1 MAGFGDT
8 TMTDAVQAA
17 PDFRARTARLRFGE
31 FWATGLVAAVA
42 WATAAVVTVALP
54 DVVKWGS
61 TQLFAIIVASG
72 AAILAI
78 LSIIAPHLGRP
89 GRGLRHFGPWFIA
102 IGVWFAF
109 WELTTAK
116 LGWLPKPFFS
126 PPQGLLN
133 VYVVDWP
140 RIVTCI
146 GYSLRLWGLG
156 FGSGVAVGY
165 VFGVAL
171 GWSARVSYWGMPV
184 LKLIGPVPATA
195 WIPCTFFFFPT
206 TFEASIF
213 IVALASGIPVAI
225 LTASGVASVNRA
237 YYDVSRVLG
246 ANAWYLISRVAIP
259 ASLPNVF
266 VGLFM
271 GLYYSFAVLVVAEM
285 LGAKYGLGWYI
296 QFQTSYSAY
305 ANVYAALVVMAILCS
320 GIVRLLFAGRDHL
333 LQWQKGII

>member
-1 MAGFGDT
+1 
-8 TMTDAVQAA
+8 MTHTAHTAVTI
-17 PDFRARTARLRFGE
+17 PTRTLPLRLGPA
-31 FWATGLVAAVA
+31 WPTGLVAAA
-42 WATAAVVTVALP
+42 SWAAAAVVTAGLP

-61 TQLFAIIVASG
+61 TPLFATLVGLG
-72 AAILAI
+72 AALLLGLAV
-78 LSIIAPHLGRP
+78 SVDRLGRT
-89 GRGLRHFGPWFIA
+89 GRVLRHYGPWFVA
-102 IGVWFAF
+102 VGVWLTL

-116 LGWLPKPFFS
+116 FGWLPKPFFS

-133 VYVVDWP
+133 VYVVDWA
-140 RIVTCI
+140 RLLTCI

-156 FGSGVAVGY
+156 FGSGVMVGY
-165 VFGVAL
+165 VAGVAL
-171 GWSARVSYWGMPV
+171 GWSAQVSYWGMPV

-206 TFEASIF
+206 TFTASIF

-225 LTASGVASVNRA
+225 LTASGVASVNRS

-246 ANAWYLISRVAIP
+246 AGPWYLISRVAVP
-259 ASLPNVF
+259 ASLPHVF

-305 ANVYAALVVMAILCS
+305 ANVYAALVIMAVLCS
-320 GIVRLLFAGRDHL
+320 GIVRLLFVGRDHL
-333 LQWQKGII
+333 LQWQKGLL

>member
-1 MAGFGDT
+1 
-8 TMTDAVQAA
+8 MTDAVQAA
-17 PDFRARTARLRFGE
+17 PDYRARTAWFRFGPL
-31 FWATGLVAAVA
+31 WTTGLVAAAA
-42 WATAAVVTVALP
+42 WAAAAVITTALP

-61 TQLFAIIVASG
+61 TQLFATIVAVG
-72 AAILAI
+72 AALLAV
-78 LSIIAPHLGRP
+78 LSIAAPHLGHP
-89 GRGLRHFGPWFIA
+89 GRVIRHYGPWFIA
-102 IGVWFAF
+102 IGVWFTL

-116 LGWLPKPFFS
+116 FGWLPKPFFS

-133 VYVVDWP
+133 VYIVDWA
-140 RIVTCI
+140 RLLTCI

-246 ANAWYLISRVAIP
+246 AGPWYLISRVAIP

-305 ANVYAALVVMAILCS
+305 ANVYAALIIMAVLCS
-320 GIVRLLFAGRDHL
+320 GIVRLLFAGRDRL

>member
-1 MAGFGDT
+1 M

-17 PDFRARTARLRFGE
+17 PNFRARSRTLRLSAV
-31 FWATGLVAAVA
+31 WWTGLLAAGT
-42 WATAAVVTVALP
+42 WATAAFVTAAFP

-61 TQLFAIIVASG
+61 TQLFAAIVGTG

-78 LSIIAPHLGRP
+78 LSVAVPHFGARGRV
-89 GRGLRHFGPWFIA
+89 LRHFGPWFVA
-102 IGVWFAF
+102 IGVWFAL

-116 LGWLPKPFFS
+116 FGWLPKPFFS

-133 VYVVDWP
+133 VYVVDWV
-140 RIVTCI
+140 RLLTCI

-156 FGSGVAVGY
+156 FGSGVLIGY

-206 TFEASIF
+206 TFGASIF

-246 ANAWYLISRVAIP
+246 AGPWYLISRVAIP

-305 ANVYAALVVMAILCS
+305 ANVYAALIVMAVLCS
-320 GIVRLLFAGRDHL
+320 GIVRLLFVGRDRL

>member
-1 MAGFGDT
+1 
-8 TMTDAVQAA
+8 MTDAIRSA
-17 PDFRARTARLRFGE
+17 PSSLAVRRGAGAVWT
-31 FWATGLVAAVA
+31 TGLLASVTWAV
-42 WATAAVVTVALP
+42 AAVVTVALP

-61 TQLFAIIVASG
+61 TPLFAGIVGAGAVLLAAAS
-72 AAILAI
+72 
-78 LSIIAPHLGRP
+78 STVHRLGRT
-89 GRGLRHFGPWFIA
+89 GRTLVHYGPWFVA
-102 IGVWFAF
+102 VGVWFAL

-133 VYVVDWP
+133 VYVADWS
-140 RIVTCI
+140 RLLTCI
-146 GYSLRLWGLG
+146 GYTLRLWALG

-165 VFGVAL
+165 GLGVAL
-171 GWSARVSYWGMPV
+171 GWSKAVSYWGMPI

-195 WIPCTFFFFPT
+195 WIPCTFFFFPS
-206 TFEASIF
+206 TFAASIF
-213 IVALASGIPVAI
+213 IVALAAGIPVAI
-225 LTASGVASVNRA
+225 LTAAGVGSVNRA

-246 ANAWYLISRVAIP
+246 AGPWYLISRVAVP
-259 ASLPNVF
+259 ASLPHTF

-271 GLYYSFAVLVVAEM
+271 GLYTSFAVMVVAEM

-305 ANVYAALVVMAILCS
+305 ANVYAALIIMALLCS

-333 LQWQKGII
+333 LQWQKGFL

>member
-1 MAGFGDT
+1 
-8 TMTDAVQAA
+8 MTDAVQAA
-17 PDFRARTARLRFGE
+17 PDYRAPASWLVPGE
-31 FWATGLVAAVA
+31 VWRTGLVAAVA
-42 WATAAVVTVALP
+42 WAVAGAVAVALP
-54 DVVKWGS
+54 DVVRWGS
-61 TQLFAIIVASG
+61 TQLFAGIMAAG
-72 AAILAI
+72 AAALAL
-78 LSIIAPHLGRP
+78 LSPLVHRLGGG
-89 GRGLRHFGPWFIA
+89 GRMLRYYGPWLVAVGI
-102 IGVWFAF
+102 WFAV

-116 LGWLPKPFFS
+116 FGWLPKPFFS

-140 RIVTCI
+140 RLLTCI
-146 GYSLRLWGLG
+146 GYSLRLWALG
-156 FGSGVAVGY
+156 FGSGIVAGY

-171 GWSARVSYWGMPV
+171 GWSARVSYWGMPI

-206 TFEASIF
+206 TFAASVF

-225 LTASGVASVNRA
+225 LTASGVAGVNRS
-237 YYDVSRVLG
+237 YYDVARVLG
-246 ANAWYLISRVAIP
+246 AGPWYLISRIAVP

-305 ANVYAALVVMAILCS
+305 ANVYAALVIMALLCS
-320 GIVRLLFAGRDHL
+320 GIVRLLFLGRDHL
-333 LQWQKGII
+333 MQWQRGIL

>member
-1 MAGFGDT
+1 
-8 TMTDAVQAA
+8 MTHAVQAA
-17 PDFRARTARLRFGE
+17 PDFRTSSRLAAAE
-31 FWATGLVAAVA
+31 VWTIGLVAAAA
-42 WATAAVVTVALP
+42 WAMAAAITIALP
-54 DVVKWGS
+54 DVVRWGS
-61 TQLFAIIVASG
+61 TQLFAVLVAFG
-72 AAILAI
+72 AAALAV
-78 LSIIAPHLGRP
+78 LSLTVHRLGRT
-89 GRGLRHFGPWFIA
+89 GRTLIHFGPWFVA
-102 IGVWFAF
+102 LGVWFAL

-116 LGWLPKPFFS
+116 FGWLPKPFFS

-133 VYVVDWP
+133 VYIVDWS
-140 RIVTCI
+140 RLLTCI
-146 GYSLRLWGLG
+146 GYSLRLWALG
-156 FGSGVAVGY
+156 FGSGIAFGY

-171 GWSARVSYWGMPV
+171 GWSARVSYWGMPI

-206 TFEASIF
+206 TFAASIF

-225 LTASGVASVNRA
+225 LTASGVASVNRS

-246 ANAWYLISRVAIP
+246 AGPWYLISRVAIP

-305 ANVYAALVVMAILCS
+305 ANVYAALVIMAILCS
-320 GIVRLLFAGRDHL
+320 GIVRLLFLGRDHL
-333 LQWQKGII
+333 LQWQKGIL